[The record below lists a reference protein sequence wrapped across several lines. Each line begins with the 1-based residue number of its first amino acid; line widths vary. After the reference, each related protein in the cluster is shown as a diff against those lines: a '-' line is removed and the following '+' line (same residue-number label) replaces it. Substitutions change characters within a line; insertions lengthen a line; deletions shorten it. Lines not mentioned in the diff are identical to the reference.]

1 MYKTKLTINANLSRS
16 LSLRDVRK
24 FKETRRQFERVREDL
39 ELAQV
44 KHAQAPRTRPHEA
57 EEASTALCSAR
68 RSFRHLGLDY
78 VLQVGEG
85 STYTSYWVPTIHSHS
100 LPFKMV
106 SLPFMSLTLKPLT
119 PSYQ

>member
-78 VLQVGEG
+78 VLQVGECI
-85 STYTSYWVPTIHSHS
+85 TYTAYWAPTLHPHS
-100 LPFKMV
+100 LPIKMRA
-106 SLPFMSLTLKPLT
+106 LHFMSLPLT
-119 PSYQ
+119 PLQPS